1 MGRKRRWK
9 RKGETKDRQNPR
21 TRARRARTYVARLGS
36 VHVDVVG
43 NDVTIEIRAR
53 QVLSRVQRRRRK
65 CRAGTGNDTTRLF
78 VVGHPGQR
86 QFSPVDKSDTAV
98 SSSRRPRWRIRLR
111 ARRFSLASMSTHR
124 VATMTRVR
132 RCLEEA
138 KGGLELAWR
147 VDVAAALQRMCE
159 RASSSAAAS
168 SSTAR
173 TSPPAPILP
182 VEVTGY
188 TTPALADI
196 GRASLRVR
204 FTSPDA
210 SQHPTG
216 GLILGIRRHPDE
228 RFLPAVAAAPG
239 DRGPDRHGATRESL
253 AELVIMAR
261 PLHENEDEA
270 SASEID
276 GDDSG
281 GIRTLARG
289 VAVTSVDD
297 ETLRDW
303 ARVGHA
309 SAEVIILRRVTDFH
323 LGLNAHRWLKIRMRQ
338 IADGAESLAVTEAS
352 TVSRDSRAETLE
364 AFLRGTGFELDPSG
378 RVRPRPPD
386 ASFLFE
392 HWGAG
397 GNTGISGQVT
407 GYEGELVAM
416 KRPP

>member
-1 MGRKRRWK
+1 MS
-9 RKGETKDRQNPR
+9 
-21 TRARRARTYVARLGS
+21 AR
-36 VHVDVVG
+36 
-43 NDVTIEIRAR
+43 
-53 QVLSRVQRRRRK
+53 
-65 CRAGTGNDTTRLF
+65 
-78 VVGHPGQR
+78 
-86 QFSPVDKSDTAV
+86 
-98 SSSRRPRWRIRLR
+98 
-111 ARRFSLASMSTHR
+111 R
-124 VATMTRVR
+124 VATVTRVR

-147 VDVAAALQRMCE
+147 VDVAASLQRMCE

-168 SSTAR
+168 TSTAR
-173 TSPPAPILP
+173 TSPFAPILP
-182 VEVTGY
+182 VEVTGH

-210 SQHPTG
+210 AHHPTG
-216 GLILGIRRHPDE
+216 GLILGVRRHPHE

-261 PLHENEDEA
+261 PLHEAEDDA
-270 SASEID
+270 AAVEID

-303 ARVGHA
+303 AQVGHS

-323 LGLNAHRWLKIRMRQ
+323 LGLNANRWLKIRMRQ
-338 IADGAESLAVTEAS
+338 IADGAEALAATEAS
-352 TVSRDSRAETLE
+352 AVARDFPSTLE
-364 AFLRGTGFELDPSG
+364 AYLRGTGFALDPSG
-378 RVRPRPPD
+378 LVRPRPPD

>member
-1 MGRKRRWK
+1 MS
-9 RKGETKDRQNPR
+9 
-21 TRARRARTYVARLGS
+21 AR
-36 VHVDVVG
+36 
-43 NDVTIEIRAR
+43 
-53 QVLSRVQRRRRK
+53 
-65 CRAGTGNDTTRLF
+65 
-78 VVGHPGQR
+78 
-86 QFSPVDKSDTAV
+86 
-98 SSSRRPRWRIRLR
+98 
-111 ARRFSLASMSTHR
+111 R
-124 VATMTRVR
+124 VATVTRVR

-173 TSPPAPILP
+173 TSPPPAPILP
-182 VEVTGY
+182 VEVTGH

-210 SQHPTG
+210 AHHPTG
-216 GLILGIRRHPDE
+216 GLIIGIRRHPDE

-239 DRGPDRHGATRESL
+239 DRGPDRHGSTRESL
-253 AELVIMAR
+253 AELVLMAR
-261 PLHENEDEA
+261 PLHEAEDDA
-270 SASEID
+270 AAAEID
-276 GDDSG
+276 GDASG
-281 GIRTLARG
+281 GIRTLAGG

-303 ARVGHA
+303 AQVGHS

-323 LGLNAHRWLKIRMRQ
+323 LGLNANRWLKIRMRQ
-338 IADGAESLAVTEAS
+338 IADGAEALAATEAS
-352 TVSRDSRAETLE
+352 SVARDFPSTLE
-364 AFLRGTGFELDPSG
+364 AYLRGTGFALDPSG
-378 RVRPRPPD
+378 LVRPRPPD

>member
-43 NDVTIEIRAR
+43 NDVTNEIRAR
-53 QVLSRVQRRRRK
+53 QVLSRVRRRRRK

-78 VVGHPGQR
+78 VVGHPDVVSFR
-86 QFSPVDKSDTAV
+86 PSTFSDTAV

-182 VEVTGY
+182 VEVTGH

-261 PLHENEDEA
+261 PLHEDEDDA

-338 IADGAESLAVTEAS
+338 IADGAESLAATEAS
-352 TVSRDSRAETLE
+352 TVSRDSRATLE
-364 AFLRGTGFELDPSG
+364 AYLRGTGFELDPSG